1 MKSSETTLK
10 YASTPVC
17 QMNRYY
23 GIAFTEWDT
32 HRSTLL
38 WIACE
43 KWMMRPLLLGHPILG
58 IYWESATERIITAN
72 VYDKYGVLVSQTIIS
87 QNIKELPMT

>member
-1 MKSSETTLK
+1 
-10 YASTPVC
+10 
-17 QMNRYY
+17 MNRYY
-23 GIAFTEWDT
+23 GIAFTEWDA

-58 IYWESATERIITAN
+58 IYWESATERIITA
-72 VYDKYGVLVSQTIIS
+72 YKCIYIYYIWGF
-87 QNIKELPMT
+87 ELGKSNRHIAKHQGATNDLKHPKPHDS